1 MRHLSRHKIRKY
13 FLKKMLRAAPDKI
26 AAQRIFYPPKKVSA
40 FSRIAR
46 IQ

>member
-1 MRHLSRHKIRKY
+1 
-13 FLKKMLRAAPDKI
+13 MLRAVPDKI
-26 AAQRIFYPPKKVSA
+26 AAQRIFYPPQKKVSV